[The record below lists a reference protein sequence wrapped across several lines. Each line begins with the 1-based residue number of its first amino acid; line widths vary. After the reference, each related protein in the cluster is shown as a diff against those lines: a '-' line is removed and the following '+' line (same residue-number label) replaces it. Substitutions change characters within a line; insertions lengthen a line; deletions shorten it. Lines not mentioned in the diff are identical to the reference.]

1 MLWGVLINNVR
12 ACGVALNLKLLKSI
26 IFLKCE
32 KKAFKFWVLTYAI
45 KMQVTLFWNYIP
57 EELKDGAER
66 LDSPRS
72 LVPKISASF
81 CLRTLLWSKKR
92 GVLLNHTVYCEILGT
107 APGYPKHWVI
117 PLSWFVSSPE
127 KNKECKW
134 KVSNQGTAYII
145 MSNQN
150 YHESFF

>member
-26 IFLKCE
+26 LFLKWE
-32 KKAFKFWVLTYAI
+32 KKAFKFGVLAYAI

-66 LDSPRS
+66 LDSPQS

-92 GVLLNHTVYCEILGT
+92 GVLLNHPVYCEILGT
-107 APGYPKHWVI
+107 APEYPKHWVI
-117 PLSWFVSSPE
+117 PLSCICVKPRKKQSVNE
-127 KNKECKW
+127 KCQI
-134 KVSNQGTAYII
+134 KVQHTL
-145 MSNQN
+145 
-150 YHESFF
+150 